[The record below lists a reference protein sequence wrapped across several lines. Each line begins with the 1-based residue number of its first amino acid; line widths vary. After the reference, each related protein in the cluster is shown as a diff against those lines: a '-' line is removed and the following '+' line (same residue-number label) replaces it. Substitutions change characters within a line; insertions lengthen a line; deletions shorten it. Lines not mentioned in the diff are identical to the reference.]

1 MKILVLNCGSSSL
14 KFQLI
19 ESETSERLIKGNFER
34 IGGMKSTLRINVR
47 GNKEQIAHIARD
59 FDEAIEF
66 VLEVLLKP
74 EYNLIKSLDE
84 IQAVGHRIVHGGE
97 MFSQSVLI
105 DEKVIKEIE
114 KCIDLAPLHNPAGVA
129 GIRAAQKVLPNVPMV
144 VVFDTAF
151 HQTMPPKAY
160 IYQIPY
166 RYYTSYKIRKYGFH
180 GTSHKYVSE
189 RVAELMGNP
198 EHLKVVNCHLGQGA
212 SICAIEDGKSIDT
225 SMGLTP
231 LSGIPMATRSGDI
244 DPAIIPYIMKKDNL
258 QPEDVEEILNK
269 QSGGKW
275 PDYSR
280 KLNYEK
286 TEGTI
291 PRDLEPFYINVGFKL
306 EPNDISLFLNY
317 EDVDCDEF
325 IKKLY
330 NVKLYTL
337 FPMKSYSYAVNIYNE
352 IPPNEYFSKS
362 LEQNN
367 LKCLIL
373 TTEERIPTIT
383 YNLCG
388 LKDEKS
394 PNIDYENINNKDLNI
409 TDVISK
415 NYQYIIFDYDI
426 GNFKEISKIKDFLMI
441 LDNQIDE
448 IYKNC
453 DQNSYNFYISS
464 LYGLYKEYIVG
475 VDKKVKLD
483 YSKELPLVIINNNYP
498 ASKYTIKYGDTHD
511 LSNTIFNS
519 ITNNPN
525 IKTLFRKKGIIAFF
539 KE

>member
-84 IQAVGHRIVHGGE
+84 IQAVGHRIVHGVE

-269 QSGGKW
+269 QSGAWGVSGVST
-275 PDYSR
+275 DYR
-280 KLNYEK
+280 DIEDGYNMND
-286 TEGTI
+286 
-291 PRDLEPFYINVGFKL
+291 PRSVLTLDSQAYKVAQYIGQYMISLGGVDAITFTGGVGENGMETRERICKYLEPFGAKIDL
-306 EPNDISLFLNY
+306 ELN
-317 EDVDCDEF
+317 
-325 IKKLY
+325 
-330 NVKLYTL
+330 NVKGKERKISTEDS
-337 FPMKSYSYAVNIYNE
+337 KIQIY
-352 IPPNEYFSKS
+352 I
-362 LEQNN
+362 
-367 LKCLIL
+367 
-373 TTEERIPTIT
+373 IPT
-383 YNLCG
+383 N
-388 LKDEKS
+388 E
-394 PNIDYENINNKDLNI
+394 E
-409 TDVISK
+409 
-415 NYQYIIFDYDI
+415 
-426 GNFKEISKIKDFLMI
+426 LMI
-441 LDNQIDE
+441 ARETAELI
-448 IYKNC
+448 KNM
-453 DQNSYNFYISS
+453 
-464 LYGLYKEYIVG
+464 K
-475 VDKKVKLD
+475 
-483 YSKELPLVIINNNYP
+483 
-498 ASKYTIKYGDTHD
+498 
-511 LSNTIFNS
+511 
-519 ITNNPN
+519 
-525 IKTLFRKKGIIAFF
+525 
-539 KE
+539 